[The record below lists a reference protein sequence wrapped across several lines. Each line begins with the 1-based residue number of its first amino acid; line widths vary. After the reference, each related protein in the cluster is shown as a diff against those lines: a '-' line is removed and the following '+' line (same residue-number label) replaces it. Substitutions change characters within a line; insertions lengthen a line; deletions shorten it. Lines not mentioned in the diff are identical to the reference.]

1 MNVGQKKPLLLGL
14 SSLLLLQRFSPLL
27 PLFASQKKK
36 GNGVFTHIILP
47 QCRILLFFI
56 QERFVLEDQP
66 VYALHCGKCFNCF
79 PSVNV
84 EVNVSVA

>member
-1 MNVGQKKPLLLGL
+1 MNVEQKKPLLLGL
-14 SSLLLLQRFSPLL
+14 SSPAFTTVLSPFLYL
-27 PLFASQKKK
+27 HRKKKK

-66 VYALHCGKCFNCF
+66 VYVLHCGKCFNCF

-84 EVNVSVA
+84 EINVSVA